1 MVRSLLCFWAV
12 GELSMS
18 LTDVPKKLGIS
29 VPTVSVVV
37 QRGEKIARQEELE
50 LPVLLYKNMKGV
62 PFCMPFR
69 KSHFPWR

>member
-1 MVRSLLCFWAV
+1 MIGPGKAREKVVVRSLLCFWAV

-50 LPVLLYKNMKGV
+50 LPVFLNIKI
-62 PFCMPFR
+62 
-69 KSHFPWR
+69 